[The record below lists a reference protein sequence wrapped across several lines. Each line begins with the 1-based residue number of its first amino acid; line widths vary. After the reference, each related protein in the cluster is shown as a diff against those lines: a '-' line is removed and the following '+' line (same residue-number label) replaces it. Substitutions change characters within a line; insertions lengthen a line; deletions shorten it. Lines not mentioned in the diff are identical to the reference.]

1 MKADFIEF
9 MSDPAKVVTPPPPEK
24 LWSDEESDVEHLG
37 KDSFETALKDKEHY
51 LVMFYAP

>member
-1 MKADFIEF
+1 MVSTWYMIAR
-9 MSDPAKVVTPPPPEK
+9 
-24 LWSDEESDVEHLG
+24 SDEESDVEHLG